1 MKCLLCACQ
10 STWHQGRYYRHVKL
24 GSPGLTPLG
33 QGHTASR
40 GRGLALQSRKWRDKK
55 RLGDSGL
62 MTPIVG
68 WVPPTPRLPQRHPD
82 WGETTTSSENSVLR
96 RGRIQLP
103 TFQPSA
109 ATEKGS
115 FRLIPESLIPNL
127 SHPPS
132 LSTHTHSLSR
142 TRTHILTHTHARTFI
157 MATGPLGTDRHSGL
171 QHELWGPWPPTG
183 MPRRVT

>member
-1 MKCLLCACQ
+1 MRLSAHLTSRALLPPCETGAPRAYASWSRSHSFKRQRACSAKQ
-10 STWHQGRYYRHVKL
+10 EMERQKETRRLRVDDSH
-24 GSPGLTPLG
+24 S
-33 QGHTASR
+33 
-40 GRGLALQSRKWRDKK
+40 
-55 RLGDSGL
+55 RLG
-62 MTPIVG
+62 TPTNS
-68 WVPPTPRLPQRHPD
+68 PTRLPRRRPD

-115 FRLIPESLIPNL
+115 FRLIPESLTPNL

-142 TRTHILTHTHARTFI
+142 TRTHILLHTLTHT
-157 MATGPLGTDRHSGL
+157 LSSWL
-171 QHELWGPWPPTG
+171 QVP
-183 MPRRVT
+183 